1 MVWCIMATIQKIDS
15 QLLLWLNGNV
25 GAYPAIDNVARWV
38 ASDYMVPVLLSLS
51 LFALW
56 FWGEAPRFREMWQRI
71 VIKSIVSIG
80 LSNLVVLI
88 LNQFFQRARPFNIYE
103 LELLFYRPTDPS
115 FPANPAVF
123 SFAVATCIW
132 QGNKKFGLAIYLL
145 SGTFCVAR
153 IYAGVFYPGDVL
165 AGAVIGIA
173 VALIISKALPF
184 TEPIPTIMLR
194 LARRIYLG

>member
-1 MVWCIMATIQKIDS
+1 MATIQKIDS
-15 QLLLWLNGNV
+15 QLVLWLNGNV

-71 VIKSIVSIG
+71 VIKSIVAIG

-153 IYAGVFYPGDVL
+153 IYAGVLYPGDVL

-184 TEPIPTIMLR
+184 TEPIPTMMLR
-194 LARRIYLG
+194 VARRIYLG